1 VIEALNHLEDRPWT
15 EANRGRPITELWLA
29 QQLRPYGVQ
38 PRTVRLGD
46 VQAKGYL
53 AEDLKP
59 VFTRY
64 LPRAD
69 VGTLAAQAG

>member
-1 VIEALNHLEDRPWT
+1 
-15 EANRGRPITELWLA
+15 
-29 QQLRPYGVQ
+29 LRSYGVQ

-46 VQAKGYL
+46 VQARGYL

-69 VGTLAAQAG
+69 VGTLPAQAG